1 MIKKMFGTAVA
12 LALFGGVLMAQMG
25 PGGGFAEGQS
35 TTIVRTDPGPGFIQG
50 PGPMM
55 FRMRMMGHGRN
66 MMWSHRRGMREWWN
80 NPQIAKKIG
89 LSDQQKQQLDKIHQ
103 DGVLKMIDLH
113 ADLEREQVIL
123 RPMLRTYSP
132 DENQVL
138 AQVEKVSEARSALMK
153 QHIETMLA
161 SRKVL
166 TEAQWKQLKDLRMGF
181 HRGFGPRRFGRQSG
195 RHMPTPPKSQ

>member
-1 MIKKMFGTAVA
+1 MMKKLFGTAVA

-25 PGGGFAEGQS
+25 PEGGSSGGQS
-35 TTIVRTDPGPGFIQG
+35 VTTMRTGPGPGFMQG

-55 FRMRMMGHGRN
+55 FRMRTMRQGPNR
-66 MMWSHRRGMREWWN
+66 MWSHRRGMREWWN
-80 NPQIAKKIG
+80 NPQLAQKIG

-103 DGVLKMIDLH
+103 DGLLKMIDLR

-123 RPMLRTYSP
+123 HPMLRTYSP

-138 AQVEKVSEARSALMK
+138 AQVDKVAQARAALSK
-153 QHIETMLA
+153 QRIETMLA

-166 TEAQWKQLKDLRMGF
+166 TEAQWKQLQDLRMGF
-181 HRGFGPRRFGRQSG
+181 HRGFGPRVLGRQRGSA
-195 RHMPTPPKSQ
+195 MKYQ